1 MASPVP
7 ASGSSSNG
15 STPQGSSQTS
25 VRRTR
30 SVGTKLSDEEY
41 AQLESLAATQGVTPG
56 ECVRELVLAAFGK
69 PVAPGK
75 PAAEATLA
83 EQTVLSEVLAV
94 RTILINLIY
103 DLAAGHAIEPERMRE
118 LIAKADAGKVEKALE
133 RLWAAAKT
141 NLDMRERRLVAM
153 RRSPRSRWSR
163 LSIRTMTNSA
173 GS

>member
-7 ASGSSSNG
+7 APGSSPNG

-69 PVAPGK
+69 PVARKPAPGK
-75 PAAEATLA
+75 PAAEATF
-83 EQTVLSEVLAV
+83 
-94 RTILINLIY
+94 
-103 DLAAGHAIEPERMRE
+103 
-118 LIAKADAGKVEKALE
+118 
-133 RLWAAAKT
+133 
-141 NLDMRERRLVAM
+141 
-153 RRSPRSRWSR
+153 
-163 LSIRTMTNSA
+163 
-173 GS
+173 

>member
-1 MASPVP
+1 MASPGAVP
-7 ASGSSSNG
+7 GSPSNG
-15 STPQGSSQTS
+15 SPQQGSSQSS

-69 PVAPGK
+69 PAAGRSATEK
-75 PAAEATLA
+75 PAAEATLG

-103 DLAAGHAIEPERMRE
+103 DLAAGHAMR
-118 LIAKADAGKVEKALE
+118 ARADAGA
-133 RLWAAAKT
+133 
-141 NLDMRERRLVAM
+141 DREGRR
-153 RRSPRSRWSR
+153 REGGSPCQ
-163 LSIRTMTNSA
+163 
-173 GS
+173 

>member
-69 PVAPGK
+69 PVAGKPAPEK

-118 LIAKADAGKVEKALE
+118 LIAKADAGKAEKALE
-133 RLWAAAKT
+133 RLKENSSAAA
-141 NLDMRERRLVAM
+141 NGR
-153 RRSPRSRWSR
+153 
-163 LSIRTMTNSA
+163 
-173 GS
+173 